1 MRRLTA
7 TCVALLGVLAYG
19 GAAFAQDG
27 PATELDRMS
36 WDEPCVE
43 IRDHLATALDANA
56 EIPAD
61 TRAAIEAKLAE
72 ADPQAEREAC
82 LAPLKD
88 AYDRLVAAYERTPA
102 SANIL
107 GGATAAPEEPSE
119 VDPDTI
125 EGPRTGERI
134 GGD

>member
-1 MRRLTA
+1 MRRRTTTSVLLWGLLAATPTA
-7 TCVALLGVLAYG
+7 LAG
-19 GAAFAQDG
+19 DG
-27 PATELDRMS
+27 PATELSRMS
-36 WDEPCVE
+36 WDEPCAA

-56 EIPAD
+56 AIPAD
-61 TRAAIEAKLAE
+61 TRTAIEAKLAE
-72 ADPQAEREAC
+72 ADVDAEREAC

-102 SANIL
+102 SANVL
-107 GGATAAPEEPSE
+107 GGATAAPEEPSK
-119 VDPDTI
+119 VDPETI